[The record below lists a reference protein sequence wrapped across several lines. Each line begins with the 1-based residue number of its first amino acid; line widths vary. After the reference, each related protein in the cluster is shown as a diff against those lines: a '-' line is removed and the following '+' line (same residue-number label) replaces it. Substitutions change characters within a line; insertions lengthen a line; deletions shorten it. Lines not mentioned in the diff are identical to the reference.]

1 MKFNFSHSLLSL
13 SQTNQSL
20 FYLKILLF
28 KSLKPQT
35 VFSQSTTKNE
45 MKIVTPH
52 YVCSWIKLTNPF
64 QKTPAGIYSISFLF
78 YLLEKKAT
86 ELQKKTYFFNN
97 FFLVFTEI
105 HKQLEV
111 LKLKILKYLKP
122 YTISLILK

>member
-1 MKFNFSHSLLSL
+1 MGQLLKEIKLCWENIKEIIILTCMTFFLLSL

-64 QKTPAGIYSISFLF
+64 QKTLAGIYSISFLF
-78 YLLEKKAT
+78 YLLEKK
-86 ELQKKTYFFNN
+86 LQNCKKKKNVFF
-97 FFLVFTEI
+97 
-105 HKQLEV
+105 
-111 LKLKILKYLKP
+111 
-122 YTISLILK
+122 